1 MSVSECV
8 PVLPDF
14 AEGVEGEA
22 LAAGALVHVA
32 QLAGARLARGLARVH
47 AHEHAHVEV
56 DAEAEQR
63 PRVAPVPVGVRLEA
77 LQQDSHRELVAALR
91 LERDGSVLGVAGLG
105 AVAGQHRHVRRGDAE
120 QPALGHGLHRAVQE
134 GGGAAV
140 GVEVDHVEPV
150 PGGLVLVHQ
159 QRRVPVVRLHQ
170 LGDVVVLHVA
180 ADALHG
186 LAGPVVSHDGL
197 HTRQLLREPDGAET
211 AGRKSLKNPDAT
223 IATRL
228 LFLVNFSLSRLNEVL
243 YNCNCEVPVKLLDR
257 IVENIVQT
265 REENLSRPLLGFMI
279 YKLVESLPQI
289 CMHYACI

>member
-1 MSVSECV
+1 MLS
-8 PVLPDF
+8 DF
-14 AEGVEGEA
+14 SEGVEGEA

-77 LQQDSHRELVAALR
+77 LQQDPHRELVAALR
-91 LERDGSVLGVAGLG
+91 LERDGAVLGVAGLG
-105 AVAGQHRHVRRGDAE
+105 AVAGQHRHVRRGDAQ
-120 QPALGHGLHRAVQE
+120 QPALGHGLYRAVQE

-159 QRRVPVVRLHQ
+159 QRRVPVVRLHE

-186 LAGPVVSHDGL
+186 LAGPVVGHDGL
-197 HTRQLLREPDGAET
+197 H
-211 AGRKSLKNPDAT
+211 AG
-223 IATRL
+223 
-228 LFLVNFSLSRLNEVL
+228 
-243 YNCNCEVPVKLLDR
+243 
-257 IVENIVQT
+257 
-265 REENLSRPLLGFMI
+265 
-279 YKLVESLPQI
+279 
-289 CMHYACI
+289 